1 MALRESIKKS
11 RFVTSNKES
20 GSKASYPALR
30 LKQNNQVFY
39 FSTIPVADI
48 FPFSFVARRQEDPIE
63 GFQRNLSD
71 QRAVD
76 IANYL
81 DNSVGSIPTNIVL
94 SAQDSAE
101 LEYDSRSK
109 SLKYRRLSKA
119 FLVLDGQHRLY
130 GYGQTKKKH
139 RIPVAIY
146 ENLSR
151 KEEAALFIDI
161 NTNQRG
167 VPAAL
172 LLDIKQV
179 AERES
184 ENERSLRLFF
194 DKLQQDSGSPLCGL
208 LSPAASARGKV
219 SRVTF
224 NRGVSYI
231 LESPI
236 MSKLSQEKQYE
247 LVRNY
252 FVGVEEALQTPG
264 LLVRSAY
271 FEAFCALFDDAT
283 RVSRTKFQDYKLD
296 SLKDVL
302 APINNID
309 LEVVATGGKTKVTK
323 TTILTVLK
331 QAISGK
337 FEISDDMI

>member
-1 MALRESIKKS
+1 
-11 RFVTSNKES
+11 VTSNKQI
-20 GSKASYPALR
+20 GTKASYPALR
-30 LKQNNQVFY
+30 LKQNDQIFY
-39 FSTIPVADI
+39 FSTIPVEEI
-48 FPFSFVARRQEDPIE
+48 FPFCFVARRQEDPIE

-71 QRAVD
+71 QRALD
-76 IANYL
+76 IADYL

-101 LEYDSRSK
+101 LEYDSRTK
-109 SLKYRRLSKA
+109 SLKYRRVPKA

-184 ENERSLRLFF
+184 QNERTLRLFF
-194 DKLQQDSGSPLCGL
+194 DKLQQDHLSPYCGL
-208 LSPAASARGKV
+208 LSPSTSARGKI

-224 NRGVSYI
+224 NRGIAII
-231 LESPI
+231 LESQI
-236 MSKLSQEKQYE
+236 MNKLSQEKQYE
-247 LVRNY
+247 LIRN
-252 FVGVEEALQTPG
+252 FFIASEEALRKPE
-264 LLVRSAY
+264 LLIRSTY
-271 FEAFCALFDDAT
+271 FESFCGLFDDAT
-283 RVSRTKFQDYKLD
+283 RISRTKFQNYKLE
-296 SLKDVL
+296 SLKGVL
-302 APINNID
+302 APINNVD
-309 LEVVATGGKTKVTK
+309 LEALVTGGKSKVTK
-323 TTILTVLK
+323 STIITVLK
-331 QAISGK
+331 QAISGQ
-337 FEISDDMI
+337 FEISEDMI